1 MEDWHKAIVH
11 LERERIEQIYADLQ
25 EQIEQVTDFEI
36 MNYYELLYVRYLMI
50 KRDIDNGVERLNKLK
65 RV

>member
-1 MEDWHKAIVH
+1 M
-11 LERERIEQIYADLQ
+11 
-25 EQIEQVTDFEI
+25 EQVTDFEI

-65 RV
+65 KRV